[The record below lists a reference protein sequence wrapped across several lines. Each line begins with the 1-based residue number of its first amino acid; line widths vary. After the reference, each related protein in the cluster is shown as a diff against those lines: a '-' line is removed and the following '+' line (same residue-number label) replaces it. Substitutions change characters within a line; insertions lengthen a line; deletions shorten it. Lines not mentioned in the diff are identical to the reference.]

1 LRGSSST
8 TGELI
13 RQDRFTS
20 RINFKEQDFYR
31 NIGVFLYCK
40 TPTKIGGFIM
50 SDFGDKVKVVLAVG
64 TCVAVLGFGGYALV
78 GSVVGQIGSN
88 HEVIDLKKNF
98 NVIIEKTPN
107 TVSVVKVNSFTDYQG
122 NTVEFE
128 TSDGLRVITTIEEA
142 TLSNAASYGQAMK
155 LATTYA
161 KAKKYGV
168 ISYDQL
174 QGNGTELSRGSW
186 NKKVMNFNYSFDKA
200 VEMQE
205 DGSVIVYDVNS
216 WKDWSDDDKVQFV
229 ILDGQPML
237 STYKHIKLID
247 TSKAKEG
254 ALDNYLLSLTG
265 DPELI
270 IRYDDIKG
278 KTSSNNDNNAKVKTL
293 GTMQTNKRDMV

>member
-1 LRGSSST
+1 
-8 TGELI
+8 
-13 RQDRFTS
+13 
-20 RINFKEQDFYR
+20 
-31 NIGVFLYCK
+31 
-40 TPTKIGGFIM
+40 M

-216 WKDWSDDDKVQFV
+216 WKDWSEDDKVQFV

-278 KTSSNNDNNAKVKTL
+278 KTSSNNDKNAKVKTL